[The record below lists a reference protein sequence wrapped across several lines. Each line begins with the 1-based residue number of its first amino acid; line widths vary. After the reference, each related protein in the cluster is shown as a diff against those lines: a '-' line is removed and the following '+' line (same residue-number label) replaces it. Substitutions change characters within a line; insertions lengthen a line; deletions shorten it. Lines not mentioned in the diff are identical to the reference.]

1 MREICRGITAYV
13 PLVNATMGYAF
24 FITFVSKLYTIMG
37 LATTKQEII
46 QWINSIEDP
55 DVIEQINHFR
65 KQKPFRFE
73 EEIEN
78 AISWEELKN
87 AQPGFFRL

>member
-1 MREICRGITAYV
+1 
-13 PLVNATMGYAF
+13 
-24 FITFVSKLYTIMG
+24 MG

-73 EEIEN
+73 EEVEN
-78 AISWEELKN
+78 AISGEELKKRTTRFLSSLKW
-87 AQPGFFRL
+87 GK

>member
-1 MREICRGITAYV
+1 
-13 PLVNATMGYAF
+13 
-24 FITFVSKLYTIMG
+24 MG

-65 KQKPFRFE
+65 KQKPFRFDE
-73 EEIEN
+73 EVKN
-78 AISWEELKN
+78 AITGEELKN
-87 AQPGFFRL
+87 RTTRFLSSLNWEK